1 MVASAQYYRMGQ
13 EYHLQP
19 FGWDGKVHDVIRLAF
34 VNSVNAKSKHNSN
47 SPPQDSLMK
56 PES

>member
-1 MVASAQYYRMGQ
+1 
-13 EYHLQP
+13 
-19 FGWDGKVHDVIRLAF
+19 
-34 VNSVNAKSKHNSN
+34 VNAKSKHNSN